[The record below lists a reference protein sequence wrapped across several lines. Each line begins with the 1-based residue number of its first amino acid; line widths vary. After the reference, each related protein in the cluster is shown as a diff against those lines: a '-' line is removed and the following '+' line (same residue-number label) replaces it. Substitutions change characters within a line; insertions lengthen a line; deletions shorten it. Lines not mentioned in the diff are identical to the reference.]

1 MSKPKFKVGDRAGT
15 RDGRTWRVR
24 EVSSAGTGV
33 LLVTEKDVKPY
44 ESSWFAV
51 DTLSKPR
58 ARTEAKIEPTDWTA
72 TFRDDRD
79 PQDVRELKVEVKAS
93 TPEEAAAIAGL
104 ALRAELELHQ
114 QLDEAE
120 HFKPGPLVQGVAP
133 KPHA

>member
-33 LLVTEKDVKPY
+33 LLETEKDVKPY

-58 ARTEAKIEPTDWTA
+58 GRTE
-72 TFRDDRD
+72 
-79 PQDVRELKVEVKAS
+79 VKVETQEDQTLSGEVVVRTGPAPVPPEGQSLAERVAEDNAS
-93 TPEEAAAIAGL
+93 GTIE
-104 ALRAELELHQ
+104 
-114 QLDEAE
+114 
-120 HFKPGPLVQGVAP
+120 
-133 KPHA
+133 